1 MTVADTN
8 TALRIRTAETNDFAE
23 IRRIT
28 LAAYLGAGH
37 VSEGHPYLAIL
48 GDVEQRAGHAEL
60 WIAEC
65 DGRAVGSVMLTH
77 PGRKYTE
84 VALDGE
90 IEFRMLAVDPAA
102 QGLGVGRE
110 IVRRILDHARSL
122 EGVEAVA
129 ITSGAWMTPAHRL
142 YESLGFSRVPE
153 RDWSFDG
160 GPRDLWVFRHGL
172 R

>member
-1 MTVADTN
+1 MTVADTG
-8 TALRIRTAETNDFAE
+8 TALRVRKAEASDFDE

-28 LAAYLGAGH
+28 LAAYLEAGH
-37 VSEGHPYLAIL
+37 VTEGHPYLAIL
-48 GDVEQRAGHAEL
+48 GDVEQRARHAEL
-60 WIAEC
+60 WIAESR
-65 DGRAVGSVMLTH
+65 GRAVGSVMLTH

-102 QGLGVGRE
+102 QGLGVGRR
-110 IVRRILDHARSL
+110 IVEKILDHARSL
-122 EGVEAVA
+122 DGVHAVA

-142 YESLGFSRVPE
+142 YGALGFVRVQE

-160 GPRDLWVFRHGL
+160 GPKDLWVFRHGL
-172 R
+172 